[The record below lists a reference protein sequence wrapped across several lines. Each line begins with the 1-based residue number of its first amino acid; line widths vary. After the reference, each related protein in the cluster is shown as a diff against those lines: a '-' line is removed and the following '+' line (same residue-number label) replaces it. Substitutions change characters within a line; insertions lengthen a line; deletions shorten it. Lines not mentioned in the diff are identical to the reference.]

1 MFLLS
6 DKEGLMGENI
16 INLIDPAFVKEKGEI
31 SILHSFGIKSAV
43 ESDTPRLSVLTGV
56 RSNGEPFEM
65 TLSIRDVHDNEITAR
80 LNSTTISANTTTTTT
95 TNENENANENA
106 NETANT
112 TTTTTTENGEN
123 ENDRIGMFI
132 SLFE

>member
-16 INLIDPAFVKEKGEI
+16 INLIDPAFVKEKGEM

-65 TLSIRDVHDNEITAR
+65 TISIRDVRDNEITAR
-80 LNSTTISANTTTTTT
+80 FDSPSSTSSNPTTI
-95 TNENENANENA
+95 EG
-106 NETANT
+106 NETE
-112 TTTTTTENGEN
+112 TEIET
-123 ENDRIGMFI
+123 ETDRIGMLMFMFMFI
-132 SLFE
+132 FIPIPIFIFILIQ